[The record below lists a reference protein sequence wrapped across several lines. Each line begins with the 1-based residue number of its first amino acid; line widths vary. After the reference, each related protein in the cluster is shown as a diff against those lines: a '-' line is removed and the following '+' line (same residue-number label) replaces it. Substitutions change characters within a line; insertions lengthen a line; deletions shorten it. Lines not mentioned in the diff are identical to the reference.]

1 MIWGRNDLISK
12 DKIQAIIENSDWMS
26 KEQIIEALQS
36 LTPEW
41 SNFNLGVLLN
51 EAYNDGY
58 EAGYVQGNYDW
69 RKSQ

>member
-1 MIWGRNDLISK
+1 
-12 DKIQAIIENSDWMS
+12 MS

-58 EAGYVQGNYDW
+58 ETGYLQGLED
-69 RKSQ
+69 SHE